1 MQAENNVSAMNSFLE
16 LCQNRRSYRK
26 YTAQPVEREKLDY
39 IVQCALMAPA
49 GKRLNP
55 WHFTVVTNE
64 SVIRQ
69 FAGCRTYGSG
79 MFQTAT
85 AAIVVSLD
93 TSVCDTWQADG
104 AIAAAHILLAAA
116 DLGLGACWCQ
126 VYQRE
131 GAEELVKKA
140 LSAPRAKNQEQE
152 TESHAQALEGKTI
165 LCIISLGYKDEERKP
180 YDLSKLQY
188 EKVDFKTPSNSPL
201 QGGE

>member
-1 MQAENNVSAMNSFLE
+1 ME
-16 LCQNRRSYRK
+16 
-26 YTAQPVEREKLDY
+26 Y

-140 LSAPRAKNQEQE
+140 LKESGARSQEPRAKNQGL
-152 TESHAQALEGKTI
+152 ALEGKTI

-188 EKVDFKTPSNSPL
+188 EKVDFVSAEAL
-201 QGGE
+201 

>member
-55 WHFTVVTNE
+55 WHFTVVTDE

-140 LSAPRAKNQEQE
+140 LKESGAKNQEPR
-152 TESHAQALEGKTI
+152 T
-165 LCIISLGYKDEERKP
+165 KDVR
-180 YDLSKLQY
+180 
-188 EKVDFKTPSNSPL
+188 
-201 QGGE
+201 

>member
-1 MQAENNVSAMNSFLE
+1 MESFLE
-16 LCQNRRSYRK
+16 LCRNRRSYRK
-26 YTAQPVEREKLDY
+26 YTTQPVEREKLDY

-55 WHFTVVTNE
+55 WHFTVVTDDTI
-64 SVIRQ
+64 IRQ

-93 TSVCDTWQADG
+93 TSLCDTWQADG

-140 LSAPRAKNQEQE
+140 LSEPRTKLVPTSRESQEQGL
-152 TESHAQALEGKTI
+152 ALEGKTI

-188 EKVDFKTPSNSPL
+188 EKVEYKTPSNSPYK
-201 QGGE
+201 GGE

>member
-1 MQAENNVSAMNSFLE
+1 MNSFLE

-55 WHFTVVTNE
+55 WHFTVVTDE

-140 LSAPRAKNQEQE
+140 LTESGLKNQEPSPKPQE
-152 TESHAQALEGKTI
+152 QEQGLALDDKTI

-188 EKVDFKTPSNSPL
+188 EKVDFV
-201 QGGE
+201 G

>member
-1 MQAENNVSAMNSFLE
+1 MESFLE
-16 LCQNRRSYRK
+16 LCRNRRSYRK
-26 YTAQPVEREKLDY
+26 YTSQPVEREKLDY

-55 WHFTVVTNE
+55 WHFTVVTEE

-85 AAIVVSLD
+85 AAIVVSMD

-140 LSAPRAKNQEQE
+140 LSEQGTKNQEPGL
-152 TESHAQALEGKTI
+152 ALDGKTI

-188 EKVDFKTPSNSPL
+188 EKVDFVSAASAVK
-201 QGGE
+201 

>member
-55 WHFTVVTNE
+55 WHFTVVTDE

-152 TESHAQALEGKTI
+152 TENHAQALDGKTI

-188 EKVDFKTPSNSPL
+188 EKVDFKSPSNSPQ

>member
-1 MQAENNVSAMNSFLE
+1 MESFLE
-16 LCQNRRSYRK
+16 LCRNRRSYRK
-26 YTAQPVEREKLDY
+26 YTSQPVEREKLDY

-55 WHFTVVTNE
+55 WHFTVVTDE

-140 LSAPRAKNQEQE
+140 LSEPGVKNRIGSDEQGL
-152 TESHAQALEGKTI
+152 ALEGKTI

-188 EKVDFKTPSNSPL
+188 EKVDFKTPSNSHYK
-201 QGGE
+201 GESKDTFVKQY

>member
-1 MQAENNVSAMNSFLE
+1 MESFLE
-16 LCQNRRSYRK
+16 LCRNRRSYRK

-55 WHFTVVTNE
+55 WHFTVVTDE

-126 VYQRE
+126 VYLRE

-140 LSAPRAKNQEQE
+140 LRGEEPGEKAEFSQTVRSGQPAGE
-152 TESHAQALEGKTI
+152 TPASPELTV

-188 EKVDFKTPSNSPL
+188 EKVDFV
-201 QGGE
+201 G

>member
-55 WHFTVVTNE
+55 WHFTVVTDE

-140 LSAPRAKNQEQE
+140 LSESRTKNQQQGL
-152 TESHAQALEGKTI
+152 AFDDKTI

-188 EKVDFKTPSNSPL
+188 EKVDFV
-201 QGGE
+201 G

>member
-1 MQAENNVSAMNSFLE
+1 MESFLE
-16 LCQNRRSYRK
+16 LCRNRRSYRK

-55 WHFTVVTNE
+55 WHFTVVTDE
-64 SVIRQ
+64 AVIRQ

-93 TSVCDTWQADG
+93 TSLCDTWQADG

-140 LSAPRAKNQEQE
+140 LLGEESAVAHTDTMVRPVDRTSMKE
-152 TESHAQALEGKTI
+152 QALEGKTI

-188 EKVDFKTPSNSPL
+188 EKVDFV
-201 QGGE
+201 G

>member
-1 MQAENNVSAMNSFLE
+1 M
-16 LCQNRRSYRK
+16 
-26 YTAQPVEREKLDY
+26 DY

-55 WHFTVVTNE
+55 WHFTVVTDE
-64 SVIRQ
+64 AVIRQ

-93 TSVCDTWQADG
+93 TSLCDTWQADG

-140 LSAPRAKNQEQE
+140 LSEPRTKNQEPG
-152 TESHAQALEGKTI
+152 TESQEQGLALEGKTI

-188 EKVDFKTPSNSPL
+188 EKVDFVSAASAVK
-201 QGGE
+201 

>member
-1 MQAENNVSAMNSFLE
+1 MESFLE
-16 LCQNRRSYRK
+16 LCRNRRSYRK
-26 YTAQPVEREKLDY
+26 YTVQPVEREKLDY

-55 WHFTVVTNE
+55 WHFTVVTDE
-64 SVIRQ
+64 AVIRQ

-140 LSAPRAKNQEQE
+140 LSEPGTKNQEPGL
-152 TESHAQALEGKTI
+152 ALDGKTI

-188 EKVDFKTPSNSPL
+188 EKVEYKTPSNSPYKTTPKITDFSGTPK
-201 QGGE
+201 GGE

>member
-1 MQAENNVSAMNSFLE
+1 MESFLE
-16 LCQNRRSYRK
+16 LCRNRRSYRK
-26 YTAQPVEREKLDY
+26 YTSQPVEREKLDY

-55 WHFTVVTNE
+55 WHFTVVTDE

-69 FAGCRTYGSG
+69 FAGCRTYGTG

-140 LSAPRAKNQEQE
+140 LSESRTKSQE
-152 TESHAQALEGKTI
+152 
-165 LCIISLGYKDEERKP
+165 
-180 YDLSKLQY
+180 
-188 EKVDFKTPSNSPL
+188 
-201 QGGE
+201 

>member
-1 MQAENNVSAMNSFLE
+1 
-16 LCQNRRSYRK
+16 
-26 YTAQPVEREKLDY
+26 
-39 IVQCALMAPA
+39 
-49 GKRLNP
+49 
-55 WHFTVVTNE
+55 
-64 SVIRQ
+64 
-69 FAGCRTYGSG
+69 

-140 LSAPRAKNQEQE
+140 LKESGAKNQEPSPKPQE
-152 TESHAQALEGKTI
+152 QGLALDDKTI

-188 EKVDFKTPSNSPL
+188 EKVDFV
-201 QGGE
+201 G

>member
-1 MQAENNVSAMNSFLE
+1 MNSFLE

-55 WHFTVVTNE
+55 WHFTVVTDE

-140 LSAPRAKNQEQE
+140 LTEPRAKNQEQE
-152 TESHAQALEGKTI
+152 TENHAQALEGKTI

-188 EKVDFKTPSNSPL
+188 EKVDFKTQPVPNV
-201 QGGE
+201 